1 MTDELEA
8 MRADPAFDAGAHA
21 AAVDAL
27 GRDGLDFLVWGGD
40 WCGDC
45 RRQLP
50 GFAAALAAAG
60 VPDERVHQYPVEK
73 TPGGKVGPRVEE
85 YGVEYVPTVVVEYEG
100 REVARFV
107 EDGDEPV
114 AVALAA
120 ALREADVVA

>member
-8 MRADPAFDAGAHA
+8 MRPDASFDAEAHA
-21 AAVDAL
+21 DAVRTL
-27 GRDGLDFLVWGGD
+27 GRDGLRFLVWGGD

-45 RRQLP
+45 RRALP
-50 GFAAALAAAG
+50 GFAAALAAAD
-60 VPDERVHQYPVEK
+60 VPAERVRQYPVEK
-73 TPGGKVGPRVEE
+73 TPAGKVGPRVEE
-85 YGVEYVPTVVVEYEG
+85 YGVERVPTVVVEHEG

-120 ALREADVVA
+120 ALREAGVVA

>member
-8 MRADPAFDAGAHA
+8 MRADPEFDVEEHA
-21 AAVDAL
+21 DAVDAL
-27 GRDGLDFLVWGGD
+27 SRDGLRFLVWGGD

-50 GFAAALAAAG
+50 GFAAALAAAD
-60 VPDERVHQYPVEK
+60 VPAENVRQYPVEK
-73 TPGGKVGPRVEE
+73 TPAGKVGPRVDE
-85 YGVEYVPTVVVEYEG
+85 YGVERIPTVVVEHEG